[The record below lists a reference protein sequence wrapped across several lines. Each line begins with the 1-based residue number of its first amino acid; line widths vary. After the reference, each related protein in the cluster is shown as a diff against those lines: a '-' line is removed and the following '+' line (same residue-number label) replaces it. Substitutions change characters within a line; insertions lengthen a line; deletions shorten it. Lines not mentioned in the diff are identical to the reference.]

1 MQKMLRL
8 YFMKGNTRMDS
19 RQKDILMSA
28 WQAFSAYGFRKTSM
42 DDIARGAGISRPGL
56 YLHYKNKVDI
66 FRSLAQFYYDGS
78 VVDFAEA
85 LTQDGPVGEILGEAL
100 VAKSGE
106 IVASMLTSPH
116 GHELL
121 DTNQT
126 NAADVAEAG
135 EARLAEILT
144 NWLNEQAAAG
154 RITLPAPADDVARIS
169 LASVKNLMQVAD
181 SHEGFTRDVRT
192 LGRLIGDGLS

>member
-1 MQKMLRL
+1 
-8 YFMKGNTRMDS
+8 MKDNTRMDS

-42 DDIARGAGISRPGL
+42 DDIARGAGISRPAL

-66 FRSLAQFYYDGS
+66 YRSLAQFYYDGA

-85 LTQDGPVGEILGEAL
+85 LTQDGPVGEILGEAFL
-100 VAKSGE
+100 AKSGE

-121 DTNQT
+121 DTKQT
-126 NAADVAEAG
+126 NATDVAESG

-144 NWLNEQAAAG
+144 NWLNEQVAAE
-154 RITLPAPADDVARIS
+154 RITLPGPADDVARIS

-181 SHEGFTRDVRT
+181 SHDGFMRDVRT